1 MSLFD
6 SLLHIIKKKDT
17 DPVNMKNTF
26 VNNNIDFEGW
36 KLWI

>member
-6 SLLHIIKKKDT
+6 SLWPLIKKKDT
-17 DPVNMKNTF
+17 DPVNMKNSY
-26 VNNNIDFEGW
+26 VNNNIDSEGW